1 MSELDPVWERHA
13 REIASR
19 VGELLRD
26 GPPIVVQEYLTPEQ
40 AARLLGMPI
49 RTLENYRVRDAGGP
63 PFHRISS
70 RLIRYRVSE
79 LHEWMEARRVE
90 CE

>member
-19 VGELLRD
+19 VAELLRERSA
-26 GPPIVVQEYLTPEQ
+26 VVQEYLSPEE
-40 AARLLGMPI
+40 AAHLLGMPI